1 MTDTIIR
8 SVSPSLEQL
17 AAQIRQEPQ
26 GRFRTIFESSSDAL
40 FLLTEDGF
48 FDCNPRAMEI
58 FCIPSRDMITTIHPS
73 DISAPLQPDG
83 RRSREAALVHI
94 SRALEQGT
102 DSFEWTH
109 RRLDGTDFFADV
121 LLSAID
127 FGGRRVLQAT
137 VRDITPQKIAEAA
150 LHEKTD
156 ELDRF
161 FNIAL
166 DLLCIADTDG
176 YFRRLNHEW
185 ESTLGYTLGE
195 LQGRQFLE
203 LVHPE
208 DVQTTLDAIATLST
222 QKPVIGFA
230 NRYRCKDGSYRWIEW
245 RSAPSGRMIYAAA
258 RDITPHIEAQERL
271 KELNESLD
279 QRVRERTAQL
289 EQRESDLRLLN
300 AELEQRVQERTAL
313 LEAANRELEAFS
325 YSVSHDLRAPL
336 RHISGFVDL
345 LLRDTAGTLD
355 EKGRRWLGLVADASK
370 EMAQLI
376 EDLLVFSR
384 MGRAE
389 MMHTDC
395 DLKSIVLEAVQRV
408 SADMQDREVEWI
420 IPELP
425 VIHGDP
431 SMLRL
436 AMLNLIGNAFKY
448 TRGRSPARIEISS
461 SGNDREWIVAVKD
474 NGVGF
479 EMKYAD
485 KLFGVF
491 QRLHS
496 AKDYEGTGIGLANVQ
511 RIIHRHGGRV
521 WAEGELNKGAVFF
534 FSLPKQKESREN
546 ENHSF
551 ENQQRT
557 S

>member
-1 MTDTIIR
+1 MARTINNGIY
-8 SVSPSLEQL
+8 PTLEQL
-17 AAQIRQEPQ
+17 AAQIRQEPH

-58 FCIPSRDMITTIHPS
+58 FCIPSREMITSIHPS
-73 DISAPLQPDG
+73 DISAPIQPDG

-94 SRALEQGT
+94 ARALELGT

-150 LHEKTD
+150 LREKTE

-176 YFRRLNHEW
+176 HFRRLNHEW
-185 ESTLGYTLGE
+185 ESTLGFSLGE
-195 LQGRQFLE
+195 LEGRQFLE

-208 DVQTTLDAIATLST
+208 DVQGTIEAIATLSA

-258 RDITPHIEAQERL
+258 RDITQHIEAQERL
-271 KELNESLD
+271 REMNETLD
-279 QRVRERTAQL
+279 ERVRERTAQL
-289 EQRESDLRLLN
+289 EQREADLRQLN
-300 AELEQRVQERTAL
+300 AELEQRVQDRTAL
-313 LEAANRELEAFS
+313 LEAANRELGAFS

-345 LLRDTAGTLD
+345 LLRDTSEKLD
-355 EKGRRWLGLVADASK
+355 EKGKRWLGLVADASK

-395 DLKSIVLEAVQRV
+395 DLRSIVLEAVERV
-408 SADMQDREVEWI
+408 SGDIPDRVVEWT
-420 IPELP
+420 IPESS
-425 VIHGDP
+425 VIRGDP

-448 TRGRSPARIEISS
+448 TRGRNPARIEITCSEDES
-461 SGNDREWIVAVKD
+461 EWVVAVRD

-479 EMKYAD
+479 DMKYVD

-496 AKDYEGTGIGLANVQ
+496 AKDYEGTGIGLANVL

-521 WAEGELNKGAVFF
+521 WAEGELDKGAVLY
-534 FSLPKQKESREN
+534 FSLPKK
-546 ENHSF
+546 
-551 ENQQRT
+551 
-557 S
+557 

>member
-1 MTDTIIR
+1 MSDVRVNQGTPT
-8 SVSPSLEQL
+8 LEQL
-17 AAQIRQEPQ
+17 AAQIVQEPA
-26 GRFRTIFESSSDAL
+26 GKFRTIFESSSDAL

-58 FCIPSRDMITTIHPS
+58 FCIPSRAMITTIHPS

-83 RRSREAALVHI
+83 RKSREAALVHI
-94 SRALEQGT
+94 ARALEQGT
-102 DSFEWTH
+102 DSFEWMH

-150 LHEKTD
+150 LREKTE

-258 RDITPHIEAQERL
+258 RDITPHIEARERL

-279 QRVRERTAQL
+279 HRVRERTAQL
-289 EQRESDLRLLN
+289 EQREADLRQLN

-384 MGRAE
+384 MGRTE
-389 MMHTDC
+389 MMRTDC
-395 DLKSIVLEAVQRV
+395 DLRSIVLEAVQRV
-408 SADMQDREVEWI
+408 SGDVHDRDVEWSI
-420 IPELP
+420 SELP
-425 VIHGDP
+425 VVHGDP

-448 TRGRSPARIEISS
+448 TRGRSPARIEVISS
-461 SGNDREWIVAVKD
+461 ENDREWIVAVKD

-521 WAEGELNKGAVFF
+521 WAEGELNKGAVFY
-534 FSLPKQKESREN
+534 FSLPKRTENKDN